1 MAKVRGGRK
10 AAKFIREAK
19 AAYTGRVNRVEVGFF
34 ESARYPDSGIPVA
47 AVAAWNEFGTG
58 RIPERPFMRNAIKLG
73 RAPLVAI
80 LREHVDHRTMAVDNR
95 VGGLLGTAMQNQIQR
110 SITTL
115 RSPPNAPS
123 TIRAKGSSNPLLDTG
138 TMRNSV
144 SWEIAR

>member
-10 AAKFIREAK
+10 AAKFIRDAK

-34 ESARYPDSGIPVA
+34 ESSRYPDGTPVA

-58 RIPERPFMRNAIKLG
+58 RIPERPFMRNAIKMG

-95 VGGLLGTAMQNQIQR
+95 VGGLLGTAMQGQIQR

-123 TIRAKGSSNPLLDTG
+123 TIRAKRSSNPLLDTG
-138 TMRNSV
+138 VLRSSV
-144 SWEIAR
+144 SWEISR